1 MKKTLST
8 MAAAAVLMA
17 STAIAPAMA
26 QTADPA
32 TPAAPSDSAP
42 ADAMPAAPTDSA
54 PTDAAPAAPA
64 DDAAPAD
71 PAMPADPAPAPDAA
85 APSDAA
91 TPSTDASTD
100 AAGGDTYLTEQSTT
114 QVSAND
120 YIGKTVYNSAD
131 ESIGKVT
138 DLIMEEDGGIVAAI
152 IGVGGFL
159 GIGQKVVAVPMD
171 TITMTLDAENN
182 NQIRLTTT
190 ETAESLKAAPEF
202 KTLADQQAEAEAQA
216 VTPGAPDPMAPA
228 PAPN

>member
-32 TPAAPSDSAP
+32 APAAPTDSAP
-42 ADAMPAAPTDSA
+42 ADATPAAPTDSA

-91 TPSTDASTD
+91 TPSTDA
-100 AAGGDTYLTEQSTT
+100 AGGDAYLTEQSTT

-182 NQIRLTTT
+182 NQVRLTTT

-202 KTLADQQAEAEAQA
+202 KTLADQQAEAEAEA
-216 VTPGAPDPMAPA
+216 VTPAAPATDAPAPMAPA
-228 PAPN
+228 PN